1 QRRPAAPVRP
11 RRASRARAGACRRA
25 RRPGRSP
32 RPAPSLPWLDDR
44 LGHPHRSTVRE
55 PGASPGRSRRCEGR
69 RFPVDV
75 PLAIRGALGRRRG
88 REPRVRRPVALPS
101 TEPLAEGG
109 FVLRRFL
116 VIVAA
121 VGVLSLVLAAGS
133 ISAAAVPHRI
143 VSLSPTAT
151 ESLFAIGAGSQVIA
165 ADDQS
170 DYPSQAPRTKLS
182 GFTPNVEAIASYK
195 PDLVVISNDDGLTD
209 ALGKLGIKTLLEP
222 APATVAQAYDEIRQI
237 GAATGHAAAATK
249 VVRGMEKQLTALIR
263 SVPKKSRHL
272 KVFHELS

>member
-1 QRRPAAPVRP
+1 
-11 RRASRARAGACRRA
+11 
-25 RRPGRSP
+25 
-32 RPAPSLPWLDDR
+32 
-44 LGHPHRSTVRE
+44 
-55 PGASPGRSRRCEGR
+55 
-69 RFPVDV
+69 
-75 PLAIRGALGRRRG
+75 
-88 REPRVRRPVALPS
+88 
-101 TEPLAEGG
+101 
-109 FVLRRFL
+109 RFL

-195 PDLVVISNDDGLTD
+195 PDLVVISFNPKGLAD
-209 ALGKLGIKTLLEP
+209 ALGKLHIRVLLQEP
-222 APATVAQAYDEIRQI
+222 AKSLAGAYGQIRQLGQVTGH
-237 GAATGHAAAATK
+237 GAAAGAIVTKMKTRIAAIVAA
-249 VVRGMEKQLTALIR
+249 R
-263 SVPKKSRHL
+263 
-272 KVFHELS
+272 